1 MTRYIKKALLGICA
15 MVVWFALCTMMLTI
29 WLGHPAEQPV
39 NGIAYMETI
48 GGGD

>member
-1 MTRYIKKALLGICA
+1 MTKYIKKALLGIGVF
-15 MVVWFALCTMMLTI
+15 VVWTALCVMLLTV

-48 GGGD
+48 GGGI